1 MGQIVLILGNLL
13 GNRVDIR
20 YKKNCFL
27 KKENELLTILALIS
41 YRFNTCTGE
50 KKTIS
55 LHVRTI
61 NMSEKAINRI
71 KVILAEKRLTNK
83 WLAAQL
89 GKTEST
95 VSRWCTN
102 EKQPTIET
110 FIDIANVLD
119 VDVKDLLVSTK

>member
-1 MGQIVLILGNLL
+1 
-13 GNRVDIR
+13 
-20 YKKNCFL
+20 
-27 KKENELLTILALIS
+27 
-41 YRFNTCTGE
+41 
-50 KKTIS
+50 
-55 LHVRTI
+55 
-61 NMSEKAINRI
+61 MSKKAINRI

-110 FIDIANVLD
+110 FIDIANVLSID
-119 VDVKDLLVSTK
+119 VRELFYSTNEK

>member
-1 MGQIVLILGNLL
+1 
-13 GNRVDIR
+13 
-20 YKKNCFL
+20 
-27 KKENELLTILALIS
+27 
-41 YRFNTCTGE
+41 
-50 KKTIS
+50 
-55 LHVRTI
+55 
-61 NMSEKAINRI
+61 MSERAINRI

-110 FIDIANVLD
+110 FVEIANVLNID
-119 VDVKDLLVSTK
+119 VRDLFYPTYEK

>member
-1 MGQIVLILGNLL
+1 
-13 GNRVDIR
+13 
-20 YKKNCFL
+20 
-27 KKENELLTILALIS
+27 
-41 YRFNTCTGE
+41 
-50 KKTIS
+50 
-55 LHVRTI
+55 
-61 NMSEKAINRI
+61 MSEKAINRI

-83 WLAAQL
+83 WLAVQL

-110 FIDIANVLD
+110 FIEIAYVLD

>member
-1 MGQIVLILGNLL
+1 MHN
-13 GNRVDIR
+13 
-20 YKKNCFL
+20 K
-27 KKENELLTILALIS
+27 A
-41 YRFNTCTGE
+41 
-50 KKTIS
+50 
-55 LHVRTI
+55 I

-89 GKTEST
+89 RKTEST

-110 FIDIANVLD
+110 FVEIANVLNID
-119 VDVKDLLVSTK
+119 VRELFYPTYEK

>member
-1 MGQIVLILGNLL
+1 VLIGYLQ
-13 GNRVDIR
+13 
-20 YKKNCFL
+20 NCCTSE
-27 KKENELLTILALIS
+27 KETI
-41 YRFNTCTGE
+41 N
-50 KKTIS
+50 

-83 WLAAQL
+83 WLAVQL

-110 FIDIANVLD
+110 FIEIAYVLD